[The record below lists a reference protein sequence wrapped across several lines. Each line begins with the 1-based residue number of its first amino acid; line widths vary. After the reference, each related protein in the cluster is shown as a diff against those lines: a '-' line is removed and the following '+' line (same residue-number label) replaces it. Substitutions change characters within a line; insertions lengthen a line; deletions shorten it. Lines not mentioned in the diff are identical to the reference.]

1 MDIESIL
8 RKLNIQYV
16 NNGTHLLFNY
26 LEVSM
31 SISIDTTNVYIS
43 PDFFGE
49 VPHVM
54 QSGAICISG
63 TKEIRFHE
71 DEELALEKTI
81 TTYVPWLL
89 AMSDG

>member
-54 QSGAICISG
+54 QSGAICISVL
-63 TKEIRFHE
+63 KR
-71 DEELALEKTI
+71 
-81 TTYVPWLL
+81 
-89 AMSDG
+89 